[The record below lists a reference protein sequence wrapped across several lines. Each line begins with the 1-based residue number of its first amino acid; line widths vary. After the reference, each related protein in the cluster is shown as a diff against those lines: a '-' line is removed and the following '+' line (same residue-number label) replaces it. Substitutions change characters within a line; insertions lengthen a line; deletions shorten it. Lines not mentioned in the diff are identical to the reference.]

1 MKYTFRGGF
10 HVEEH
15 KNTAD
20 KPILRIPPPAQVCIP
35 LLQHIGVPCE
45 ARVAVGDRV
54 LRGQMI
60 GEVVNGLGCPV
71 HSSVSG
77 TVSAIRKQ
85 RSATGVEVTQV
96 VIDNDFLDETVPTI
110 GLTDRK
116 VGDLTVEEMI
126 ELIRLAGIAGMG
138 GATFPTHAKIRSAF
152 GRVDTLI
159 VNAAECEPYITAN
172 HRLVLE
178 EPEAVLGGARV
189 LARVF
194 GLSQSVIAIEDN
206 KANAV
211 KVLEGLTED
220 TPDICVRVVK
230 TKYPQG
236 DERQLIYALLRRE
249 IPAGKLPADVGCV
262 IFNAETVAAVWRAF
276 SLNKPLYERI
286 VTVDGDCVK
295 EPGNF
300 LVPIGTP
307 FSALIQACGG
317 LIAPPARL
325 ISGGPM
331 MGFAQW
337 DVESPVTK
345 GTSALLVLSEET
357 GAVVGAAECIRCGR
371 CVKSCPMHLMPNYIA
386 AFARRGNYDRAEEFG
401 ARSCVECGTCSY
413 VCPARVPIV
422 QHVRVAKF
430 NLNARHRV
438 GT

>member
-1 MKYTFRGGF
+1 MRYTFRGGF

-20 KPILRIPPPAQVCIP
+20 RAIVRLAAPSQVFIP
-35 LLQHIGVPCE
+35 LLQHIGAPCV

-54 LRGQMI
+54 LRGQVI
-60 GEVVNGLGCPV
+60 GEVENGLGCPV
-71 HSSVSG
+71 HSSISG
-77 TVSAIRKQ
+77 TVSAIRSQ
-85 RSATGVEVTQV
+85 RSATGAEVMQV
-96 VIDNDFLDETVPTI
+96 VIDNDFQNETVPSIAPT
-110 GLTDRK
+110 GRA
-116 VGDLTVEEMI
+116 VGDLSVEECIEMI
-126 ELIRLAGIAGMG
+126 RAAGIAGMG

-152 GRVDTLI
+152 GKVDTLI

-178 EPEAVLGGARV
+178 DPDAVLNGARV
-189 LARVF
+189 LAYVF
-194 GLSQSVIAIEDN
+194 GLSSSIIAIEDN
-206 KANAV
+206 KQNAV

-220 TPDICVRVVK
+220 TEDISVKVVK

-262 IFNAETVAAVWRAF
+262 IFNAETVAAVWYAF
-276 SLNKPLYERI
+276 SLNKPLCERI

-295 EPGNF
+295 NPGNF

-307 FSALIQACGG
+307 FSALIEATGG
-317 LIAPPARL
+317 LTDAPARL
-325 ISGGPM
+325 IAGGPM

-337 DVESPVTK
+337 DTETPVTK
-345 GTSALLVLSEET
+345 GTSALLVLSAET

-371 CVKSCPMHLMPNYIA
+371 CVRSCPMRLMPNYIA
-386 AFARRGNYDRAEEFG
+386 ALSRRGEYDRAEEFG

-413 VCPARVPIV
+413 VCPARVPII
-422 QHVRVAKF
+422 QYVRVAKF
-430 NLNARHRV
+430 NLNARLRAKS
-438 GT
+438 